1 MIRKRLY
8 PKTTRL
14 GKDKVEVKITE
25 KLDGSNLTFF
35 KHPETGRLGIGQ
47 RNIIYYMDQI
57 DTDEVKQVMY
67 KGLRSWLS
75 EHGEHLQ
82 KELHNGS
89 AIVGEWLG
97 MGQIGYDL
105 NEWKRFY
112 MFAKANVNEDEEMYN
127 IYYND
132 ELFKY
137 PFKAQE
143 IPEYMDVVPLV
154 TKLDSFPSVDML
166 NELYDYYTN
175 ATERKVEGFCVNDGS
190 IVRKYV
196 RLKRGKM
203 QEHKA

>member
-57 DTDEVKQVMY
+57 DTDEVNQIMY
-67 KGLRSWLS
+67 RGLRSWLS
-75 EHGEHLQ
+75 EHSEHLQ
-82 KELHNGS
+82 EELHNGS

-112 MFAKANVNEDEEMYN
+112 VFAKANVNEDEEMYN

-137 PFKAQE
+137 PFKSQE
-143 IPEYMDVVPLV
+143 IPEYIDVVPLV
-154 TKLDSFPSVDML
+154 ANLDSFPSVDML
-166 NELYDYYTN
+166 NELYDYYTD
-175 ATERKVEGFCVNDGS
+175 TTGRKVEGFCVNDGS

-196 RLKRGKM
+196 RLKRGQM
-203 QEHKA
+203 QEHKS

>member
-1 MIRKRLY
+1 MTSMSGSVFICLRK
-8 PKTTRL
+8 
-14 GKDKVEVKITE
+14 
-25 KLDGSNLTFF
+25 
-35 KHPETGRLGIGQ
+35 Q
-47 RNIIYYMDQI
+47 
-57 DTDEVKQVMY
+57 
-67 KGLRSWLS
+67 
-75 EHGEHLQ
+75 
-82 KELHNGS
+82 
-89 AIVGEWLG
+89 
-97 MGQIGYDL
+97 
-105 NEWKRFY
+105 
-112 MFAKANVNEDEEMYN
+112 NVNEDEEMYN

-137 PFKAQE
+137 PFKSQE

-166 NELYDYYTN
+166 NELYSHYTD